1 MKPLILSNDSVFV
14 VSISQIAGQKFLESS
29 GKNEE
34 LEKLISPYQG
44 HPGVFLLDLKTIFGI
59 AMQTLTKGKSEE
71 DAKQAS
77 EVLGMFDKLISYGG
91 EYNNHSTSSTVE
103 LTLTNK
109 DENSLRQFMNL
120 LNLFYSM
127 KPKPSTAYSR

>member
-1 MKPLILSNDSVFV
+1 
-14 VSISQIAGQKFLESS
+14 
-29 GKNEE
+29 
-34 LEKLISPYQG
+34 
-44 HPGVFLLDLKTIFGI
+44 
-59 AMQTLTKGKSEE
+59 MQTLTKGKSEE

-91 EYNNHSTSSTVE
+91 EYNNNSTSSTVE

-109 DENSLRQFMNL
+109 DENSLRQFLNL
-120 LNLFYSM
+120 LNLIYSM